1 MHYAEQHEK
10 DANSYLE
17 QNNKL
22 KRQLAKQKDAF
33 DVRQSSQKRDQQ
45 KLHTNALTMKDTR
58 LKELKT
64 LVRDKG
70 NHIVQIENAN
80 NANANRADVNQKAL
94 MLTIMTENKQRDFGK
109 LQQMQASMWRD
120 RYNKLTQQLLEEEC
134 SSDELATELDEWRN
148 IAKEMQGKYEQTIN
162 AKSALKINKVWVRN
176 QGMIDGRQKKGELL
190 IVSNE
195 YKL

>member
-1 MHYAEQHEK
+1 MEQHEK

-33 DVRQSSQKRDQQ
+33 DVRQSSRKRDQQ
-45 KLHTNALTMKDTR
+45 KLHANALTMKDTR

-109 LQQMQASMWRD
+109 LQQMQASMWKD
-120 RYNKLTQQLLEEEC
+120 
-134 SSDELATELDEWRN
+134 
-148 IAKEMQGKYEQTIN
+148 
-162 AKSALKINKVWVRN
+162 
-176 QGMIDGRQKKGELL
+176 
-190 IVSNE
+190 
-195 YKL
+195 

>member
-1 MHYAEQHEK
+1 
-10 DANSYLE
+10 
-17 QNNKL
+17 
-22 KRQLAKQKDAF
+22 
-33 DVRQSSQKRDQQ
+33 
-45 KLHTNALTMKDTR
+45 
-58 LKELKT
+58 
-64 LVRDKG
+64 
-70 NHIVQIENAN
+70 
-80 NANANRADVNQKAL
+80 
-94 MLTIMTENKQRDFGK
+94 MTENKQRDFGK

-134 SSDELATELDEWRN
+134 SSDELAMELDEWRN